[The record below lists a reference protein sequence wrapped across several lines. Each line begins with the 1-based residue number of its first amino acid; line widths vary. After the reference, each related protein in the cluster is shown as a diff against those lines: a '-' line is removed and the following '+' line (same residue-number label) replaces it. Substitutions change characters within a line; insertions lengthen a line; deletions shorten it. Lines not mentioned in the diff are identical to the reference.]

1 MALAVKNL
9 LANTGYIRDVGLISG
24 LGRSLGAGN
33 GTPLQYSCLG
43 NPMDRETRQAT
54 VHGVTKELD
63 RTE

>member
-33 GTPLQYSCLG
+33 GNPLQYSCQE
-43 NPMDRETRQAT
+43 NP
-54 VHGVTKELD
+54 L
-63 RTE
+63 TEDPGSLQSIRSQRVGHN

>member
-1 MALAVKNL
+1 MVRILP
-9 LANTGYIRDVGLISG
+9 ANAGDSGLTPR

>member
-33 GTPLQYSCLG
+33 GNPLHENS
-43 NPMDRETRQAT
+43 MDKGDRWAA
-54 VHGVTKELD
+54 VHGVAKS
-63 RTE
+63 